1 MAEISKI
8 KLPNGTTYDIKDAWA
23 RERLLKNGGFWIIST
38 NASNTPIGVTWGN
51 PQITGTLAASAA
63 DHQAIYLVPAGDGVT
78 SSYLE
83 YATINTSSTSTP
95 NWVWEKLGD
104 TRISGTLN
112 TTKKKLTTTTILPAK
127 DVTTTAFVTS
137 GTTQY
142 LHKSSIIPAVSN
154 GTITPYTFE
163 DVTVPKKDASATTVV
178 TGIST
183 SASSGDTI
191 ATDGQQKKLVTTKIY
206 GVQSTTTTASKATAG
221 TAVSIAKTGT
231 AVNVYTT
238 LNSTSTDGDSIVTGV
253 TKALKTL
260 DPKDTAVTVAT
271 GAITADNTN
280 GTVVTGVT
288 APNTVQGRTAKPGVI
303 YVANSGNTASAQPTG
318 SGAGL
323 GVPMVNTTVTNETLE
338 FSWATAETINEA
350 DAASSTSLTVTKG
363 TPATTSVHPAKSIST
378 SEFVTSVD
386 TAYLHKSSI
395 TPAASN
401 GTITPYTFSDVTVP
415 IKNADQTTVATGA
428 STSTSTTSNVGATFV
443 ESVSTAKLTTGS
455 VTGVQSTTTTASK
468 ATAGTAIDIAKT
480 GSSVDVYTT
489 LNTTASGGDAVITGL
504 TNASTTLDVTDSEV
518 TVANGQVG
526 TTGTGGEVV
535 TDVSFS

>member
-8 KLPNGTTYDIKDAWA
+8 KLPNGQTYDVKDAWA

-38 NASNTPIGVTWGN
+38 NASNTPAGVTWGD
-51 PQITGTLAASAA
+51 PQITGTLTASAA
-63 DHQAIYLVPAGDGVT
+63 DHQAIYLVPADSGVT

-104 TRISGTLN
+104 TRISGTIN

-142 LHKSSIIPAVSN
+142 LHKSSIVPAVSN

-191 ATDGQQKKLVTTKIY
+191 ATDGQQKKLVTTEIY
-206 GVQSTTTTASKATAG
+206 GVQNTTTTASKATAG
-221 TAVSIAKTGT
+221 TAVSVAKTGT

-238 LNSTSTDGDSIVTGV
+238 LNSTSTDGDAVVTGV
-253 TKALKTL
+253 TKASITL
-260 DPKDTAVTVAT
+260 DPRDTAATVAT
-271 GAITADNTN
+271 GTITADNTN

-288 APNTVQGRTAKPGVI
+288 APNTVQGRTSVSNVI
-303 YVANSGNTASAQPTG
+303 QQEQPSTTG
-318 SGAGL
+318 T
-323 GVPMVNTTVTNETLE
+323 GVPTISTTVSNETLE
-338 FSWATAETINEA
+338 FSWAGSTTVYSANE
-350 DAASSTSLTVTKG
+350 ASSTSLTVTKG
-363 TPATTSVHPAKSIST
+363 TPATTTIRPAKSIDT
-378 SEFVTSVD
+378 SAFVTSVD
-386 TAYLHKSSI
+386 TAYLHKSSV
-395 TPAASN
+395 TPATSN
-401 GTITPYTFSDVTVP
+401 GTITPYTFEDVTVP
-415 IKNADQTTVATGA
+415 IKNASTTTVATGA
-428 STSTSTTSNVGATFV
+428 STDTSATTNVGATFV

-480 GSSVDVYTT
+480 GSSIDVYTT

-518 TVANGQVG
+518 TVATGQVG
-526 TTGTGGEVV
+526 TTESGAEVV